1 MQNILLEQMEQFSG
15 ISIVTSNHAEKLDK
29 AFERRFLYK
38 VEFEKPTKE
47 TQYSLLFNAF
57 QNISKQTINTVLEDY
72 SFTGGQIYNIRKKY
86 IMQCIIEDANLDE
99 LFIKLCKEESVT
111 KTTQKI
117 GFNSN
122 N

>member
-47 TQYSLLFNAF
+47 TQFSLLSNAF
-57 QNISKQTINTVLEDY
+57 QNISKDTINTILEDY
-72 SFTGGQIYNIRKKY
+72 SFTGGQIYNVRKKY
-86 IMQCIIEDANLDE
+86 IMQCIIDDANMDE
-99 LFIKLCKEESVT
+99 LFIKLCKEESVI

>member
-47 TQYSLLFNAF
+47 TQFSLLSNSF
-57 QNISKQTINTVLEDY
+57 QNISKNTINTILEDY

-86 IMQCIIEDANLDE
+86 IMQCIIDDANMDE

>member
-1 MQNILLEQMEQFSG
+1 MEQFTG

-47 TQYSLLFNAF
+47 TQNNLLSNAF
-57 QNISKQTINTVLEDY
+57 QNISKDSINTVLENY

-99 LFIKLCKEESVT
+99 LFIKLCKEEMAFKS
-111 KTTQKI
+111 TQKI
-117 GFNSN
+117 GFNFN